1 MCAADSHGLGGQ
13 WSDDTSIEN
22 LNERIAAQL
31 VIEDK
36 ANISAERGFLSGNS
50 YKSRFAISQAV
61 WLGLIVAAAGIS
73 ALIDQDSM
81 YLAGAGAAFAALP
94 AALGLALTPV
104 IRTEWAAALVS
115 SAWIALGAAAAAST
129 GGAAS
134 PFSILLLAPA
144 GIALL
149 LGRRSLA
156 KEAALMAGL
165 AFAGCL
171 IANVLGYIDPRGAD
185 FAVAPALGGLASLT
199 YVAGLFLARHANV
212 VEGVTAADA
221 NVTTGV
227 GPRYLAELAH
237 ELKTPLNAIIG
248 FADVMRQGV
257 FGKLPDKYVDYIET
271 IHQSGGHMLE
281 LVSNMLDISR
291 IRAGGYTI
299 KPEIIDARVV
309 VTETIQ
315 MMRDAAREAG
325 VSLIA
330 PGAPEPLRVR
340 ADKTALKQILTNL
353 IVNGLKYTPPG
364 GSVTVRADGNSSLTL
379 TVADTGVG
387 IPKDA
392 LERVMKPFEQGA
404 SAKPGAGLGLAVVRG
419 LAQLHGGAVAI
430 ESPPGAGA
438 TVTVTLPVLVKTGA

>member
-1 MCAADSHGLGGQ
+1 MKR
-13 WSDDTSIEN
+13 WSGDISIEK

-31 VIEDK
+31 VIEGK
-36 ANISAERGFLSGNS
+36 ANISAVRGLFGGDS
-50 YKSRFAISQAV
+50 YESRFAISQAV
-61 WLGLIVAAAGIS
+61 WLGLIVAAAGIA
-73 ALIDQDSM
+73 ALIDQDSL

-94 AALGLALTPV
+94 AVLGLALTPA

-134 PFSILLLAPA
+134 PFSVLLLAPA

-156 KEAALMAGL
+156 KEAALMGGL

-171 IANVLGYIDPRGAD
+171 IANILGYIDPRGDD
-185 FAVAPALGGLASLT
+185 FAVAPGLGGLASLT
-199 YVAGLFLARHANV
+199 YVAGLFLARQARV
-212 VEGVTAADA
+212 VEGVTAEDVNENA
-221 NVTTGV
+221 GV

-248 FADVMRQGV
+248 FADVMRQSI
-257 FGKLPDKYVDYIET
+257 FGKLPDKYADYVET
-271 IHQSGGHMLE
+271 IHQSGNHMLE

-299 KPEIIDARVV
+299 KPEVIDARVV
-309 VTETIQ
+309 VTETVQ

-364 GSVTVRADGNSSLTL
+364 GSVTVRADGNSSLLL

-392 LERVMKPFEQGA
+392 LERVLKPFEQGA

-419 LAQLHGGAVAI
+419 LAQLHGGAVTI
-430 ESPPGAGA
+430 ESPPGLGA

>member
-1 MCAADSHGLGGQ
+1 MRGLWAGDSY
-13 WSDDTSIEN
+13 E
-22 LNERIAAQL
+22 
-31 VIEDK
+31 
-36 ANISAERGFLSGNS
+36 
-50 YKSRFAISQAV
+50 SRFAISQVA
-61 WLGLIVAAAGIS
+61 WLGLIAAAAGIA
-73 ALIDQDSM
+73 ALIDQDSL

-94 AALGLALTPV
+94 AALGLALTPM
-104 IRTEWAAALVS
+104 IRTDWAAALVC
-115 SAWIALGAAAAAST
+115 SAWIALGAAAAASS

-134 PFSILLLAPA
+134 PFSVLLLAPA

-156 KEAALMAGL
+156 AEAALMAGL

-171 IANVLGYIDPRGAD
+171 VANILGYIDPRADD
-185 FAVAPALGGLASLT
+185 FAVAPGLGGLASLT
-199 YVAGLFLARHANV
+199 YVVGLFLARQANV
-212 VEGVTAADA
+212 VEGVTAADVSA
-221 NVTTGV
+221 NTSV

-248 FADVMRQGV
+248 FADVMREGV
-257 FGKLPDKYVDYIET
+257 FGKLPEKYADYIET

-330 PGAPEPLRVR
+330 PGTPEPLRVR

-353 IVNGLKYTPPG
+353 IVNGLKYTLPG
-364 GSVTVRADGNSSLTL
+364 GSVTVRAEGNASLLL

-392 LERVMKPFEQGA
+392 LERVMKPFEQGV

-419 LAQLHGGAVAI
+419 LAQLHGGTVVI
-430 ESPPGAGA
+430 ESPPGLGA

>member
-1 MCAADSHGLGGQ
+1 MRGLWAGDSY
-13 WSDDTSIEN
+13 E
-22 LNERIAAQL
+22 
-31 VIEDK
+31 
-36 ANISAERGFLSGNS
+36 
-50 YKSRFAISQAV
+50 SRFAISQVA
-61 WLGLIVAAAGIS
+61 WLGLIAAAAGIA
-73 ALIDQDSM
+73 ALIDQDSL

-94 AALGLALTPV
+94 AALGLALTPM
-104 IRTEWAAALVS
+104 IRTEWAAALVC
-115 SAWIALGAAAAAST
+115 SAWIALGAAAAASS

-134 PFSILLLAPA
+134 PFSVLLLAPA

-156 KEAALMAGL
+156 AEAALMAGL

-171 IANVLGYIDPRGAD
+171 VANILGYIDPRADD
-185 FAVAPALGGLASLT
+185 FAVAPGLGGLASLT
-199 YVAGLFLARHANV
+199 YVVGLFLARQANV
-212 VEGVTAADA
+212 VEGVTAADVSA
-221 NVTTGV
+221 NTSV

-248 FADVMRQGV
+248 FADVMREGV
-257 FGKLPDKYVDYIET
+257 FGKLPEKYADYIET

-330 PGAPEPLRVR
+330 PGTPEPLRVR

-353 IVNGLKYTPPG
+353 IVNGLKYTLPG
-364 GSVTVRADGNSSLTL
+364 GSVTVRAEGNASLLL

-392 LERVMKPFEQGA
+392 LERVMKPFEQGV

-419 LAQLHGGAVAI
+419 LAQLHGGTVVI
-430 ESPPGAGA
+430 ESPPGLGA

>member
-1 MCAADSHGLGGQ
+1 MKR
-13 WSDDTSIEN
+13 WSGDISIEK

-31 VIEDK
+31 VIEGK
-36 ANISAERGFLSGNS
+36 ANNSAMTGLFGGDS
-50 YKSRFAISQAV
+50 YESRFAISQVV

-73 ALIDQDSM
+73 ALIDQDSL

-94 AALGLALTPV
+94 AALGLALTPA

-134 PFSILLLAPA
+134 PFSVLLLAPA

-156 KEAALMAGL
+156 KEAALMGGL

-171 IANVLGYIDPRGAD
+171 IANILGYIDPRADD
-185 FAVAPALGGLASLT
+185 FAVAPGLGGLASLT
-199 YVAGLFLARHANV
+199 YVAGLFLARQANV
-212 VEGVTAADA
+212 VEGVTAQDLNESA
-221 NVTTGV
+221 NAGL

-248 FADVMRQGV
+248 FADVMRQSI
-257 FGKLPDKYVDYIET
+257 FGKLPDKYAEYVET
-271 IHQSGGHMLE
+271 IHQSGNHMLE
-281 LVSNMLDISR
+281 LVTNMLDLSR
-291 IRAGGYTI
+291 IRAGGYVI
-299 KPEIIDARVV
+299 NPEVIDARVV
-309 VTETIQ
+309 VTETVQ
-315 MMRDAAREAG
+315 MMRDAARAAG

-364 GSVTVRADGNSSLTL
+364 GSVTVRADGNSSLLL

-387 IPKDA
+387 IPQDA
-392 LERVMKPFEQGA
+392 LERVMKPFEQGVA
-404 SAKPGAGLGLAVVRG
+404 AKPGAGLGLAVVRS
-419 LAQLHGGAVAI
+419 LAQLHGGTVAI
-430 ESPPGAGA
+430 ESPPGLGA
-438 TVTVTLPVLVKTGA
+438 TVTVNLPVLVKTGA

>member
-1 MCAADSHGLGGQ
+1 MRGLLLGDSY
-13 WSDDTSIEN
+13 E
-22 LNERIAAQL
+22 
-31 VIEDK
+31 
-36 ANISAERGFLSGNS
+36 
-50 YKSRFAISQAV
+50 SRFAISQVA
-61 WLGLIVAAAGIS
+61 WLGLIAAAAGIA
-73 ALIDQDSM
+73 ALIDQDSL
-81 YLAGAGAAFAALP
+81 YLAGAGAAFSALP
-94 AALGLALTPV
+94 AALGLALTPM
-104 IRTEWAAALVS
+104 IRTEWAAALVC

-134 PFSILLLAPA
+134 PFSVLLLAPA

-156 KEAALMAGL
+156 AEAALMAGL

-171 IANVLGYIDPRGAD
+171 VANILGYIDPRADD
-185 FAVAPALGGLASLT
+185 FAVAPGLGGLASLT
-199 YVAGLFLARHANV
+199 YVVGLFLARQANV
-212 VEGVTAADA
+212 VEGVTAADVSA
-221 NVTTGV
+221 NTSV

-248 FADVMRQGV
+248 FADVMREGV
-257 FGKLPDKYVDYIET
+257 FGKLPEKYADYVET

-330 PGAPEPLRVR
+330 PGTPEPLRVR

-353 IVNGLKYTPPG
+353 IVNGLKYTLPG
-364 GSVTVRADGNSSLTL
+364 GSVTVRAEGNSSLLL

-392 LERVMKPFEQGA
+392 LERVMKPFEQGV

-419 LAQLHGGAVAI
+419 LAQLHGGTVVI
-430 ESPPGAGA
+430 ESPPGLGA
-438 TVTVTLPVLVKTGA
+438 TVAVTLPVLVKTGA